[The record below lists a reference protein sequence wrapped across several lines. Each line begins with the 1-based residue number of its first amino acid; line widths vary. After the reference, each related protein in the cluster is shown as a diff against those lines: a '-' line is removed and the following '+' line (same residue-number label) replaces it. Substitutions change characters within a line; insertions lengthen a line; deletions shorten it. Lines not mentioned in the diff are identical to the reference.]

1 MQGMTKTQEH
11 ALVPK
16 SCAVMSEVP
25 DVTETLLKNPAAV
38 PLLSA
43 LNDQKVIKHFKSLSV
58 RSLYCTLYCMAT
70 DKLAYR

>member
-1 MQGMTKTQEH
+1 MTKTQEN

-38 PLLSA
+38 PLLAA

-58 RSLYCTLYCMAT
+58 RSICCILCCMPAHRF
-70 DKLAYR
+70 AHR